1 MPEIE
6 TVKDLQQEIVKV
18 AGDVDDGAGVK
29 GLTKHLRTALYPLL
43 TEIVSFF
50 DDVIQADPKE
60 YISEDNANFVV
71 QYVDMVQ
78 QHIHSQLQRDDVQK
92 DMRLKQDLFGLFQVG
107 QAVKKIV
114 LDLAEA
120 EEVYEEIDVPEEKKD
135 NG

>member
-1 MPEIE
+1 
-6 TVKDLQQEIVKV
+6 
-18 AGDVDDGAGVK
+18 
-29 GLTKHLRTALYPLL
+29 LTKHLRTALYPLI